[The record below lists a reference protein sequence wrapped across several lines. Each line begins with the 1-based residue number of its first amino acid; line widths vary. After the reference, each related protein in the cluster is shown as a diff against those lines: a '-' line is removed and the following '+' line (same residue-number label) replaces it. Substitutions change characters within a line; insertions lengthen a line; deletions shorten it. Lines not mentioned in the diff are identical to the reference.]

1 MTYPVR
7 CSASCLVDLL
17 LRWLEAAWK
26 EVSVFDSAERAAA
39 KARARDLG
47 EFLAVL
53 EVPDETPMSHGNQ
66 GHKGLIGTTPEELLA
81 YVQAV
86 HPVGEF

>member
-1 MTYPVR
+1 MLKSHWDLGKRPANPR
-7 CSASCLVDLL
+7 DEAS
-17 LRWLEAAWK
+17 WQ

-47 EFLAVL
+47 DFLALL
-53 EVPDETPMSHGNQ
+53 EVPDETMMSHGNQ
-66 GHKGLIGTTPEELLA
+66 GHKGLIATTPEQLLG

-86 HPVGEF
+86 HRVEEF